1 MSKRKEDYMWT
12 SAFILAHFM
21 RFVEN
26 TLITRRDLLNYG
38 TQDAIDSA
46 LKRLIK
52 KKIIVRV
59 AWGVYV
65 RPLRGQ
71 PIPAPEDVAAVK
83 IAAFHRTQMSTGRDV
98 AREHNLTQEGETDQI
113 YEVDG
118 ATSSFALLTEEGEEL
133 DRVFLRRKVAR
144 KMQLEASPV
153 RRAIKALWTV
163 GPELVTE
170 HLIQQ
175 ALIDLNREQRR
186 ELRLSHRWMPGWLS
200 DMIHRFGGLRELVA
214 LSQ

>member
-1 MSKRKEDYMWT
+1 MWT

-21 RFVEN
+21 RFSEN

-46 LKRLIK
+46 LRRMMRKG
-52 KKIIVRV
+52 IIIRV

-71 PIPAPEDVAAVK
+71 PIPPPEDIAAVK
-83 IAAFHRTQMSTGRDV
+83 IAAFHRAQLSSSRDV
-98 AREHNLTQEGETDQI
+98 AREHGLRQDGEPEVVF
-113 YEVDG
+113 EVDG
-118 ATSSFALLTEEGEEL
+118 ATSSFGVLISKGGPVR
-133 DRVFLRRKVAR
+133 RVFLRRKVAR
-144 KMQLEASPV
+144 KIQLEASPV
-153 RRAIKALWTV
+153 RRAIKALWSI
-163 GPELVTE
+163 GAELVTE
-170 HLIQQ
+170 QMIQR
-175 ALIDLNREQRR
+175 AMVNLNREQRR

-200 DMIHRFGGLRELVA
+200 DMIHRFGGLRELMA